1 MDTAASKNEVRLR
14 KGTSL
19 NERFVLAGLAI
30 LLCLVAL
37 PGLAHLANGHWL
49 GIAALFALLF
59 GCLLLGAALLD
70 RNVVWI
76 ITSGEILIGEQRPFG
91 KVHRRLIRD
100 DEISGMRLRRNTGK
114 SIEFSLVF
122 ETESG
127 NLLTSPPLPD
137 ITQVHQTT
145 VRIARLLRLPDPE
158 PVENP
163 LDAVNAGI
171 QLGKPANPKRVLGYT
186 VLVVLLACVLSIPF
200 IRALWNGALSAPGIA
215 VWSLGAIVVF
225 VLFRYVHRMSGAC
238 WIIHDGGIRIE
249 RLSLK
254 GATTEVETIGGK
266 DIETIDVE
274 SGLKDGLYVI
284 AIRLRTGKKMRSPA
298 LAGKDQTRA
307 VQAEIIR
314 RLGLN
319 PSGGGQARTPVPRG
333 TQV

>member
-1 MDTAASKNEVRLR
+1 MDAAANENEVRLR

-19 NERFVLAGLAI
+19 NERLVLAGLAA

-37 PGLAHLANGHWL
+37 PGLNHLANGHWL

-76 ITSGEILIGEQRPFG
+76 ITPGEILIGEQRPFG
-91 KVHRRLIRD
+91 KLHRRLIRY
-100 DEISGMRLRRNTGK
+100 DEISGMHLRKSSGK
-114 SIEFSLVF
+114 SIEFSLAF
-122 ETESG
+122 ETKSG
-127 NLLTSPPLPD
+127 TLLTSPPLPD
-137 ITQVHQTT
+137 ITRVHETT
-145 VRIARLLRLPDPE
+145 VRIARLLQLPDPE

-171 QLGKPANPKRVLGYT
+171 RLGKPVNPKRVLGYT
-186 VLVVLLACVLSIPF
+186 ALIVLLACVLSFPF
-200 IRALWNGALSAPGIA
+200 IHALWNGTLSAPGVA

-225 VLFRYVHRMSGAC
+225 VLFRYVHRMSGTC

-254 GATTEVETIGGK
+254 GRIEVETIRG
-266 DIETIDVE
+266 DDVEAVDVE
-274 SGLKDGLYVI
+274 SGGRKDSLYVI
-284 AIRLRTGKKMRSPA
+284 TIRLRSGKRVRSPP

-307 VQAEIIR
+307 VRAEIIR

-319 PSGGGQARTPVPRG
+319 PRG
-333 TQV
+333 AE

>member
-1 MDTAASKNEVRLR
+1 MDAVANENEVRLR

-37 PGLAHLANGHWL
+37 PGLVHLENGHWL

-91 KVHRRLIRD
+91 KLHRRLVRD
-100 DEISGMRLRRNTGK
+100 DEISGMHLRRSSGK

-122 ETESG
+122 KTESG

-186 VLVVLLACVLSIPF
+186 VLAVLLACVLSFPF
-200 IRALWNGALSAPGIA
+200 IHALWNGALSALGIA

-238 WIIHDGGIRIE
+238 WIIQDGGIRIE
-249 RLSLK
+249 RFSLK
-254 GATTEVETIGGK
+254 GATEVETIGGE
-266 DIETIDVE
+266 DVETIDVE
-274 SGLKDGLYVI
+274 SGPKDGLYVI

-314 RLGLN
+314 RLRLN
-319 PSGGGQARTPVPRG
+319 PSGGG
-333 TQV
+333 